1 MDQPQKVDPKLS
13 LEIAR
18 RDLARAE
25 AEVDGALSALK
36 KTPRAEKTSITR
48 AVEDAFEKVR
58 AARRALDGVA
68 LELPKA
74 LELAEPELPTK

>member
-1 MDQPQKVDPKLS
+1 MVNSPEIS

-25 AEVDGALSALK
+25 AEVDAALAVLK
-36 KTPRAEKTSITR
+36 SGPRAEKTNITH

-58 AARRALDGVA
+58 TARRALDD
-68 LELPKA
+68 LIELKV
-74 LELAEPELPTK
+74 LPDA

>member
-1 MDQPQKVDPKLS
+1 MEKAGKVDPKLS

-25 AEVDGALSALK
+25 AEVDTALSALHAA
-36 KTPRAEKTSITR
+36 PRAEKTGVTR

-58 AARRALDGVA
+58 AARRALDG
-68 LELPKA
+68 LEL
-74 LELAEPELPTK
+74 EHE

>member
-1 MDQPQKVDPKLS
+1 MDQPPKMVDPKLS

-25 AEVDGALSALK
+25 AEVDAALSALH
-36 KTPRAEKTSITR
+36 KTVRAEKTGITR
-48 AVEDAFEKVR
+48 AMEDAFEKVR

-68 LELPKA
+68 LDELPK
-74 LELAEPELPTK
+74 LPLK

>member
-1 MDQPQKVDPKLS
+1 MEKPGKVDPKLS

-25 AEVDGALSALK
+25 AEVDTALSALQAG
-36 KTPRAEKTSITR
+36 PRAEKTGVTR

-58 AARRALDGVA
+58 AARRALDG
-68 LELPKA
+68 LEL
-74 LELAEPELPTK
+74 ERE